1 MELNISNWRPPEIAS
16 PEQMTQYPVD
26 ARGADWRNKDIGT
39 LDLSGANLCRTDL
52 RGANLSGC
60 NMESVD
66 MRLAKYDNKT
76 QLPEDF
82 NIRTSGA
89 IGPGAQLNG
98 AFLNNADLRG
108 IDLRKGS
115 LMGAYLSGADLSG
128 AILDNI
134 SLAGAD
140 LRHSILRGA
149 MCRGTRFG
157 TSELNLADLRGA
169 DLTEANLETL
179 ESIKGTDFSMC
190 KGMAPHIAALLDRP
204 AIELDH
210 WNPLTRSTTRSS
222 LESLALEA

>member
-1 MELNISNWRPPEIAS
+1 MNLNISDWMPPEIAS
-16 PEQMTQYPVD
+16 PDQMTLYPVD

-39 LDLSGANLCRTDL
+39 LDLSKANLCRTDL
-52 RGANLSGC
+52 RGANLSRC
-60 NMESVD
+60 NLESVD
-66 MRLAKYDNKT
+66 MRLAKYDNNT
-76 QLPEDF
+76 QLPEGF
-82 NIRTSGA
+82 IIRTSGA

-157 TSELNLADLRGA
+157 TSELNMADLRGA

-190 KGMAPHIAALLDRP
+190 KGMAPHIAALLERP

-222 LESLALEA
+222 LESLTLEA

>member
-1 MELNISNWRPPEIAS
+1 
-16 PEQMTQYPVD
+16 
-26 ARGADWRNKDIGT
+26 
-39 LDLSGANLCRTDL
+39 
-52 RGANLSGC
+52 
-60 NMESVD
+60 
-66 MRLAKYDNKT
+66 MRLAKYDSQT
-76 QLPEDF
+76 QLPDGF

-108 IDLRKGS
+108 IDLRAGS

-140 LRHSILRGA
+140 LRYSILRGA

-157 TSELNLADLRGA
+157 TSELNMADLRGA
-169 DLTEANLETL
+169 DLTEANLETI
-179 ESIKGTDFSMC
+179 ESIKGSDFSMC
-190 KGMAPHIAALLDRP
+190 KGMAPHIQRFLERP
-204 AIELDH
+204 ALELDH

-222 LESLALEA
+222 LESLLLDT

>member
-1 MELNISNWRPPEIAS
+1 MILNIENWSPPEMAS
-16 PEQMTQYPVD
+16 PDQINNYPVD
-26 ARGADWRNKDIGT
+26 ARGADWRNRDIGT
-39 LDLSGANLCRTDL
+39 LDLINANLCRTDI
-52 RGANLSGC
+52 RGANLTC
-60 NMESVD
+60 CRLENTD
-66 MRLAKYDNKT
+66 LRLAKYDSKT
-76 QLPEDF
+76 ALPDGF

-108 IDLRKGS
+108 IDLRKAS

-128 AILDNI
+128 ALLDNI

-140 LRHSILRGA
+140 LRHAILRGA

-157 TSELNLADLRGA
+157 TSELKMADLRGA

-179 ESIKGTDFSMC
+179 ESIQGSDFSMC
-190 KGMAPHIAALLDRP
+190 KGMDPYIQTLLERP

-210 WNPLTRSTTRSS
+210 WNPLTRSTTRAS
-222 LESLALEA
+222 LESLSLEA

>member
-1 MELNISNWRPPEIAS
+1 MNFNINTWTPPENAS
-16 PEQMTQYPVD
+16 PDQMMRYPVD

-39 LDLSGANLCRTDL
+39 IDLKGANLCRADL

-60 NMESVD
+60 QMEDVD
-66 MRLAKYDNKT
+66 LRLAKYDNKT
-76 QLPEDF
+76 QLPEGF

-115 LMGAYLSGADLSG
+115 LMGTYLSGADLSG
-128 AILDNI
+128 ALLDNI

-157 TSELNLADLRGA
+157 TSELNMADLRGA

-179 ESIKGTDFSMC
+179 ESIKGSDFSMC
-190 KGMAPHIAALLDRP
+190 IGMAPHIERLLERP

-222 LESLALEA
+222 LESLRLET

>member
-1 MELNISNWRPPEIAS
+1 MNFDTRNWRPPEGMS
-16 PEQMTQYPVD
+16 PDQINQFPVD
-26 ARGADWRNKDIGT
+26 ARGADWRNKDIGN
-39 LDLSGANLCRTDL
+39 LDLREANLCRADL
-52 RGANLSGC
+52 RGTNLTAC
-60 NMESVD
+60 QMENVD
-66 MRLAKYDNKT
+66 MRLAKYDSQT
-76 QLPEDF
+76 QLPDGF

-108 IDLRKGS
+108 IDLRAGS

-140 LRHSILRGA
+140 LRYSILRGA

-157 TSELNLADLRGA
+157 TSELNMADLRGA
-169 DLTEANLETL
+169 DLTEANLETI
-179 ESIKGTDFSMC
+179 ESIKGSDFSMC
-190 KGMAPHIAALLDRP
+190 KGMAPHIQRFLERP
-204 AIELDH
+204 ALELDH

-222 LESLALEA
+222 LESLLLDT